1 MNTPTTVGAF
11 LWVYNEG
18 RLFIDKE
25 NHMTALFYIFEEFAR
40 RFGYAITIHYAKD
53 SNVASVVMSKGDG
66 YKYVINICK
75 INK

>member
-1 MNTPTTVGAF
+1 
-11 LWVYNEG
+11 
-18 RLFIDKE
+18 
-25 NHMTALFYIFEEFAR
+25 MTALFYIFEEFAR
-40 RFGYAITIHYAKD
+40 RFRYAITIHYAKD

>member
-1 MNTPTTVGAF
+1 MG
-11 LWVYNEG
+11 
-18 RLFIDKE
+18 LFFGCIMRGDRSSTRRFT
-25 NHMTALFYIFEEFAR
+25 MTALFYIFEEFAR